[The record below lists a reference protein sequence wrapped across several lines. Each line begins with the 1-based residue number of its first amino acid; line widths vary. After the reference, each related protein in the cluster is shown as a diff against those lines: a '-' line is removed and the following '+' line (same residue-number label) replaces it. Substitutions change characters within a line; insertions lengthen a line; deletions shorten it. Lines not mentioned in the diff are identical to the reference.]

1 MDRVQLTTWISRVIM
16 EPATILQRYETYH
29 YFVTLFYSLY
39 FVTLFLA
46 LEFYIPVYAKDVTVG
61 WLDGV

>member
-1 MDRVQLTTWISRVIM
+1 M